1 MPVITTAL
9 LLGLPPEIGPLTRAG
24 ERPHRL
30 KIYMVAISP
39 VLGPVHVGRIVP
51 ARVVRSSEFVI
62 NVHSM
67 PRTNGLQSPRSQRH
81 DERLWVVVW
90 MFGGEMM
97 KNRADL
103 ARAIIGYSR

>member
-67 PRTNGLQSPRSQRH
+67 PRTNGLNPPGLNAMMNVSG
-81 DERLWVVVW
+81 LWY
-90 MFGGEMM
+90 GC
-97 KNRADL
+97 L
-103 ARAIIGYSR
+103 AVK